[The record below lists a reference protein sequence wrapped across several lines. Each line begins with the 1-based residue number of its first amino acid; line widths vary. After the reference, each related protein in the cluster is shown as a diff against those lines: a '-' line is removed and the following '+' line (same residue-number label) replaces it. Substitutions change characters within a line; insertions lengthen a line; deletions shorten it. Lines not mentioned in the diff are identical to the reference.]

1 LAFRRIFGSVKYME
15 PQINTP
21 QTPTPAVNP
30 APISPIVKKSRWAF
44 LKNKKFW
51 FIAAPI
57 IIVVAASA
65 LFWFVTKP
73 APTDDTPAVTS
84 KKSSSTLVASLTNG
98 VMVSS
103 DIANRHPVAVMIE
116 NSPDA
121 RPQAGLT
128 SADVVYEA
136 VTEGGITRF
145 MGIFSQNYPTKAGP
159 VRSARSYFIDWLSE
173 YDAFYA
179 HAGGSPTALSRISSY
194 GIKDYP
200 HSNDAYVRIPQAGIA
215 SEHTLFVD
223 VSKIYNLGVSNKKWL
238 ATSET
243 PSWKFKDGATVFG
256 AVPSVTLNFSTS
268 QFQAVWTHN
277 QATNTYSRVMNSVA
291 HKDRVS
297 SEQITASTIVAMTVS
312 HSANPPYSGTGKESE
327 WSMSII
333 GSGAVSVFQDGT
345 RTDGTWKKPSR
356 LERTKFYDGQG
367 AEIPLNRGKIWIEVL
382 PQDGT
387 ITAPGV

>member
-1 LAFRRIFGSVKYME
+1 MVIAGI
-15 PQINTP
+15 
-21 QTPTPAVNP
+21 
-30 APISPIVKKSRWAF
+30 
-44 LKNKKFW
+44 FW
-51 FIAAPI
+51 FI
-57 IIVVAASA
+57 
-65 LFWFVTKP
+65 TKP
-73 APTDDTPAVTS
+73 DSNEDTSTVTA
-84 KKSSSTLVASLTNG
+84 KKKVSTTTVASLTNG

-128 SADVVYEA
+128 SADIVYEA

-200 HSNDAYVRIPQAGIA
+200 HSNDAYTRIPQAGVA

-223 VSKIYNLGVSNKKWL
+223 VSKIYNLGVSNKKWPETY
-238 ATSET
+238 ATS
-243 PSWKFKDGATVFG
+243 SWKFKDPAKVFG
-256 AVPSVTLNFSTS
+256 TVVKITLNFSTS

-277 QATNTYSRVMNSVA
+277 PTDNTYSRIMNNVD
-291 HKDRVS
+291 HRDRVS
-297 SEQITASTIVAMTVS
+297 TEQITAKTIVVMTVS
-312 HSANPPYSGTGKESE
+312 HSANAPYAGTGKESE
-327 WSMSII
+327 WTMSTI
-333 GSGAVSVFQDGT
+333 GSGAVSVFEDGT

-356 LERTKFYDGQG
+356 LERTRFYDSQG
-367 AEIPLNRGKIWIEVL
+367 TEIPLNRGKIWIEIL
-382 PQDGT
+382 PQDGS
-387 ITAPGV
+387 ILAPSA

>member
-1 LAFRRIFGSVKYME
+1 MEGETSRFKLFFIRHKKFFVIF
-15 PQINTP
+15 
-21 QTPTPAVNP
+21 
-30 APISPIVKKSRWAF
+30 APIIFIIAVAAV
-44 LKNKKFW
+44 FW
-51 FIAAPI
+51 FI
-57 IIVVAASA
+57 
-65 LFWFVTKP
+65 TKP
-73 APTDDTPAVTS
+73 APSDDTNAVVN
-84 KKSSSTLVASLTNG
+84 KKKVSSTLVASLTNG

-128 SADVVYEA
+128 NADIVYEA

-145 MGIFSQNYPTKAGP
+145 MGIFSQSYPTKAGP

-179 HAGGSPTALSRISSY
+179 HAGGSPTALARISSY

-200 HSNDAYVRIPQAGIA
+200 HSNDTYVRIPQPGIA

-223 VSKIYNLGVSNKKWL
+223 VSKIFSLGVSKKKWPETYS
-238 ATSET
+238 TS
-243 PSWKFKDGATVFG
+243 SWKFKDDAKNFG
-256 AVPSVTLNFSTS
+256 LIPKITLNFSTT
-268 QFQAVWTHN
+268 QFQAIWTHDPV
-277 QATNTYSRVMNSVA
+277 TNTYSRVMNGAV

-297 SEQITASTIVAMTVS
+297 DEQITAKTIVAMTVI
-312 HSANPPYSGTGKESE
+312 HSPNAPYAGTGKESE
-327 WSMSII
+327 WAMTTI
-333 GSGAVSVFQDGT
+333 GSGAASVFVDGT
-345 RTDGTWKKPSR
+345 RTDGTWKKASR
-356 LERTKFYDGQG
+356 LERTRFYDSQG

-387 ITAPGV
+387 ILAPSA

>member
-1 LAFRRIFGSVKYME
+1 MEGETSRFKLFFINHRKFLVIF
-15 PQINTP
+15 
-21 QTPTPAVNP
+21 
-30 APISPIVKKSRWAF
+30 APIIFIIAVAGV
-44 LKNKKFW
+44 FW
-51 FIAAPI
+51 FI
-57 IIVVAASA
+57 
-65 LFWFVTKP
+65 TKP
-73 APTDDTPAVTS
+73 APTDDTPGVITK
-84 KKSSSTLVASLTNG
+84 KKSPTTLVASLTNG
-98 VMVSS
+98 VIVSS

-128 SADVVYEA
+128 SADIVYEA

-145 MGIFSQNYPTKAGP
+145 MGIFSQTYPTKAGP

-179 HAGGSPTALSRISSY
+179 HAGGSPTALARISSY

-223 VSKIYNLGVSNKKWL
+223 VSKIYNLGVSNKKWP

-243 PSWKFKDGATVFG
+243 ASWKFKEAVKVFG
-256 AVPSVTLNFSTS
+256 TVPIINLNFSS
-268 QFQAVWTHN
+268 GQFQVVWTHDPT
-277 QATNTYSRVMNSVA
+277 TNNYARQLNGLP

-297 SEQITASTIVAMTVS
+297 GEQITTKTIVAITVS
-312 HSANPPYSGTGKESE
+312 HSANAPYAGTGKESE
-327 WSMSII
+327 WTMTTI
-333 GSGAVSVFQDGT
+333 GSGAASIFQDGT
-345 RTDGTWKKPSR
+345 RTDGTWKKASR
-356 LERTKFYDGQG
+356 LERTRFYDSQG
-367 AEIPLNRGKIWIEVL
+367 AEIPLNRGQIWIEVL

-387 ITAPGV
+387 IVAPSG